1 MLGCD
6 LYSDFIVSSYIAE
19 KLAYFFSALTL
30 YFFYFLHCH
39 CLKPLRLK

>member
-19 KLAYFFSALTL
+19 KLAYFFSPLTL
-30 YFFYFLHCH
+30 YFFYSLFLAPTAQVE
-39 CLKPLRLK
+39 L